1 MLAYYAKRSLGEE
14 FEKLKN
20 PLSEDVWIDG
30 SNLAAEDIDHLI
42 KTYDLAQNIVYD
54 VRDHHELPRVEVDN
68 GTAYVFIRIPRL
80 AKSGHVVSS
89 PMLCVVKKHLFLSLT
104 QFDSISPETVAD
116 TTLPVTTRET
126 QELLLGVIAACIAK
140 YQDSI
145 RHTERSINDT
155 ASRLRSHEVTN
166 QDFIHFVVVEDN
178 LTAYRINLEGLAA
191 VLKRLRDSQHESLAA
206 INTEA
211 LEDMLLQVQQLL
223 VAVESYGGRVKSIR
237 GAYSTI
243 ANNNLNKRMKI
254 LTVITVLIT
263 LPNVI
268 FGMYGMN
275 VVLPF
280 SQQPWAYGAILG
292 LSIVVILVVFAVA
305 RRLRIF

>member
-1 MLAYYAKRSLGEE
+1 MLAYYAKRSPGEE
-14 FEKLKN
+14 FEKLKA
-20 PLSEDVWIDG
+20 PLKEGVWVDG
-30 SNLAAEDIDHLI
+30 SNLSVEDIDELI
-42 KTYDLAQNIVYD
+42 GTYDLARNIVYD
-54 VRDHHELPRVEVDN
+54 VRDHHELPRVEIHDEAV
-68 GTAYVFIRIPRL
+68 YVFIRIPRL

-89 PMLCVVKKHLFLSLT
+89 PMLCVVKKDIFLSLT
-104 QFDSISPETVAD
+104 QFDSISPETVAA

-126 QELLLGVIAACIAK
+126 QELLLGVIAACVDE
-140 YQDSI
+140 YQESI
-145 RHTERSINDT
+145 YHTERSINDT
-155 ASRLRSHEVTN
+155 ANRLRSHEVTN

-178 LTAYRINLEGLAA
+178 LTAYRMNLEGLIA
-191 VLKRLRDSQHESLAA
+191 VVKRLRDSQDGSLSS

-211 LEDMLLQVQQLL
+211 LEDILLQIQQLL

-275 VVLPF
+275 VMLPF
-280 SQQPWAYGAILG
+280 AQQPWAYGAIVGVSLV
-292 LSIVVILVVFAVA
+292 LILFVFAIA